1 MWRPLPTQEDRLG
14 TGRGGEEGRVEKTQ
28 KEPGSLT
35 MPLSPWTHPELPPTP
50 ARTDC
55 PVRWHAHSLTALM
68 CTLVKPIRATS
79 RDRYKD

>member
-1 MWRPLPTQEDRLG
+1 
-14 TGRGGEEGRVEKTQ
+14 
-28 KEPGSLT
+28 

-68 CTLVKPIRATS
+68 CTLVKLIRAAS